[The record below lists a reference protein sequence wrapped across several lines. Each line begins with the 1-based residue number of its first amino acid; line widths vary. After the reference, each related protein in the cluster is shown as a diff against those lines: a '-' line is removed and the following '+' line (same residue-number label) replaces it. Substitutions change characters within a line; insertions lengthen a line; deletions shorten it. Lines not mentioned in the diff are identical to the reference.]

1 MSTSKTWK
9 AYHYGNKFNQS
20 SKDMILALRPRTA
33 TSAKDTSLKAKA
45 ITFMAKD
52 TNFGLKAKY

>member
-1 MSTSKTWK
+1 
-9 AYHYGNKFNQS
+9 
-20 SKDMILALRPRTA
+20 MILALRPRTA